1 MLIFQLLNF
10 DLLST
15 SMNLNPKSL
24 FAVSLLFTS
33 VYGYSQSQKTASN
46 RELSFELQWKQPL
59 RVQIAEN
66 EWIDVLSFDGAT
78 YNQQNNHL
86 PSFSFSFSSP
96 AVFDYDELSGSIENA
111 VYQPLSESQ
120 LIRNAELIKN
130 DVIPDVQTGLT
141 RKVAYTT
148 ISFIPIRKTAG
159 GFEKLISFSLK
170 LYSTGRRIAEK
181 TSVTPWAAHSVLAS
195 GKWYKVAVKDDG
207 IYKLDYNFF
216 RQLGFDMAT
225 LDPRTIRV
233 FGNGTGMLPEANSAW
248 RPDDLMENAIEVI
261 GEADGIFNPSDY
273 VLFFGRSPD
282 RWTFNPS
289 TSRYSHSKHLY
300 HDYNHYFITADYR
313 SGIPKRVPSQP
324 SLQPQPND
332 FNVTTVDHLAFHHNN
347 LKNFIKSGRH
357 AYGETFDI
365 NLSQSFGFNVPSVST
380 AEQVWYNI
388 NFMARS
394 TLPSSFTISHTGQL
408 LCTASMAAVS
418 TGTYADYGTLKDCKG
433 NFNPSGNAVTF
444 DITYNFNPSAPSSVG
459 YLDYIEINA
468 RKQLAVQTNAYTF
481 RDKAAFLNNAS
492 QARYTIQGYNNAYRV
507 WDVTD
512 PYNITE
518 QQVNQ
523 DGSFI
528 ADATV
533 LKEFILFRNQNAV
546 APVNK
551 GLVPNQD
558 LHGLDAAEMIIISHP
573 LFLSQANRL
582 ADMHRQHDGLSIHV
596 VDINQV
602 YNEFSSGTR
611 DVPSLR
617 DFLKMMY
624 DRSGGQYP
632 KYLLL
637 FGDGSYDNKGEYAS
651 NTNFIPTYQSENSIS
666 VLSSYQSDDF
676 FGFLDDNEGFWPP
689 GNTSN
694 LLDLGIGR
702 LPAKSVA
709 EATAMVDKISRYMT
723 TGNLGNPTACN
734 EANSSLGDWRN
745 IICLVADDEDSGAY
759 LDQSDTLMKNL
770 NAYTLRFNLDKIYI
784 DAYPQI
790 STAGGQRYPDVNTAI
805 SNRINKGALVINYVG
820 HGGEIGWAHEKI
832 LDNNMIGNWQNPYR
846 MPLFVTATCEFSRF
860 DDPGR
865 TSSGE
870 YVLLKG
876 DGGGI
881 GLYTTTRL
889 VYAYQ
894 NAVLNK
900 FVFRRLF
907 EPVNGEMPRLGDI
920 YRLSKLDFINDNTRN
935 FCMLGDPALRLAY
948 PKYDIVA
955 TGINNQPLNGV
966 NDTINALSKVTI
978 SGEVRNN
985 GVKMHDFN
993 GVIYP
998 TVYDKASLMKSLSN
1012 DSGSP
1017 QRTFSLQKNILF
1029 KGKAQVTNGHF
1040 SFTFIVP
1047 KDIAYNFGKGR
1058 LSFYAQNG
1066 KEDASGFYDELIVGG
1081 INPNAAAD
1089 DKGPEIKLY
1098 MNDEKFV
1105 FGGITNENPV
1115 IYAVASDESGIN
1127 TVGNGIGH
1135 DIVAVLDNKI
1145 DPVYVLNDFYEAD
1158 MDDYT
1163 KGKVI
1168 YRLENLEE
1176 GNHSLKLKI
1185 WDIYNNSSDAYTEF
1199 TVAGSAEIALKHVL
1213 NYPNPFTTHT
1223 SFFFEHNQACNGM
1236 DVQVQIFTV
1245 SGKLVKTL
1253 NQRIICDGFR
1263 SDSISWN
1270 GTDEYG
1276 DRIGRGVYIYRL
1288 KVRNDKGATA
1298 DKYEKLVLLR

>member
-1 MLIFQLLNF
+1 
-10 DLLST
+10 
-15 SMNLNPKSL
+15 MNINPKSL
-24 FAVSLLFTS
+24 FLLFFLM
-33 VYGYSQSQKTASN
+33 VPA
-46 RELSFELQWKQPL
+46 LSFSQLQKQTGQYEIHFELKWNPPA
-59 RVQIAEN
+59 RVLVADH
-66 EWIDVLSFDGAT
+66 EWIEVLGFEGAC
-78 YNQQNNHL
+78 YQPQHDHL
-86 PSFSFSFSSP
+86 PSFSYSFSSA
-96 AVFDYDELSGSIENA
+96 AVFGNEVVSGTIENA
-111 VYQPLSESQ
+111 VYQPLRESH
-120 LIRNAELIKN
+120 LIRHAELIPD
-130 DVIPDVQTGLT
+130 DVIPDVQTGISRQT
-141 RKVAYTT
+141 AYTT
-148 ISFIPIRKTAG
+148 VNLIPIRKTG
-159 GFEKLISFSLK
+159 GGYEKLVSFTFKFHATGKKIS
-170 LYSTGRRIAEK
+170 EK
-181 TSVTPWAAHSVLAS
+181 NSAATWASHSVLAS
-195 GKWYKVAVKDDG
+195 GKWYKVAVKEDG

-216 RQLGFDMAT
+216 RQLGFDMTT
-225 LDPRTIRV
+225 LDPRKIRV
-233 FGNGTGMLPEANSAW
+233 FGNGTGMLPEANSSS
-248 RPDDLMENAIEVI
+248 RPDDLVENAIEVI
-261 GEADGIFNPSDY
+261 GETDGVFNPSDY
-273 VLFFGRSPD
+273 VLFYGRSPD
-282 RWTFNPS
+282 RWEFNPL
-289 TSRYSHSKHLY
+289 TSRYQHSKHLY
-300 HDYNHYFITADYR
+300 HDYNYYFITADYTT
-313 SGIPKRVPSQP
+313 GTPKRIQSNA
-324 SLQPQPND
+324 SLTPQPGD
-332 FNVTTVDHLAFHHNN
+332 FIVTTVDHLAFHHNN

-357 AYGETFDI
+357 AWGETFDI
-365 NLSQSFGFNVPSVST
+365 NLTQTFGFNVPSVSVT
-380 AEQVWYNI
+380 EPVWYNI

-394 TLPSSFTISHTGQL
+394 TSPSNFTISHKGQL
-408 LCTASMAAVS
+408 LCTANMPSVS

-433 NFNPSGNAVTF
+433 SFNPSGDNVTF
-444 DITYNFNPSAPSSVG
+444 DITYNYNPAAPSSVG

-468 RKQLAVQTNAYTF
+468 RKQLVTQANAYTF
-481 RDKAAFLNNAS
+481 RDRAAFLNSAS
-492 QARYTIQGYNNAYRV
+492 QARYTIQGYNNTYRV

-512 PYNITE
+512 PYSVAE
-518 QQVNQ
+518 QQINP

-546 APVNK
+546 TPVSK

-558 LHGLDAAEMIIISHP
+558 LHGLDAADMIIVSHP
-573 LFLSQANRL
+573 LFLAQANRL
-582 ADMHRQHDGLSIHV
+582 ADLHRQHDNLSVLV

-602 YNEFSSGTR
+602 FNEFSSGTR
-611 DVPSLR
+611 DVPAIR
-617 DFLKMMY
+617 DFLKMLY
-624 DRSGGQYP
+624 DRSGGQNP

-637 FGDGSYDNKGEYAS
+637 FGDGSYDNKGEFAS
-651 NTNFIPTYQSENSIS
+651 NTNFIPTYQSENSIG
-666 VLSSYQSDDF
+666 VLGSYQSDDF
-676 FGFLDDNEGFWPP
+676 FGFLDNNEGYWPP

-709 EATAMVDKISRYMT
+709 EATAMVDKISRYLT
-723 TGNLGNPTACN
+723 TGNLSSPSACN

-745 IICLVADDEDSGAY
+745 VICLVADDEDSGAY

-770 NAYTLRFNLDKIYI
+770 NPYTLRFNLDKIYI

-805 SNRINKGALVINYVG
+805 TNRINKGALVINYVG

-832 LDNNMIGNWQNPYR
+832 LDNDMINSWQNPYR

-881 GLYTTTRL
+881 ALYTTTRL

-894 NAVLNK
+894 NALLNK

-907 EPVNGEMPRLGDI
+907 EPINGEMPRLGDV

-948 PKYDIVA
+948 PKYDVVA
-955 TGINNQPLNGV
+955 TAINNQPLNGT
-966 NDTINALSKVTI
+966 NDTIQALSKVTL

-985 GVKMHDFN
+985 GIKMNDFN

-998 TVYDKASLMKSLSN
+998 TVFDKASLLKSLSN

-1029 KGKAQVTNGHF
+1029 KGKAQVTNGEF
-1040 SFTFIVP
+1040 RFTFIVP
-1047 KDIAYNFGKGR
+1047 KDIAYQFGKGR

-1066 KEDASGFYDELIVGG
+1066 TEDASGFYDELIVGG
-1081 INPNAAAD
+1081 INPQAAAD
-1089 DKGPEIKLY
+1089 DRGPEIKLY

-1135 DIVAVLDNKI
+1135 DIVAVLDNKT

-1168 YRLENLEE
+1168 YRLENLAE

-1213 NYPNPFTTHT
+1213 NYPNPFTTRT
-1223 SFFFEHNQACNGM
+1223 SFMFEHNQACNGM

-1253 NQRIICDGFR
+1253 NQRVTCDGFR
-1263 SDSISWN
+1263 SDSITWD

-1276 DRIGRGVYIYRL
+1276 DRIARGVYIYRL
-1288 KVRNDKGATA
+1288 KIRNDKGATA